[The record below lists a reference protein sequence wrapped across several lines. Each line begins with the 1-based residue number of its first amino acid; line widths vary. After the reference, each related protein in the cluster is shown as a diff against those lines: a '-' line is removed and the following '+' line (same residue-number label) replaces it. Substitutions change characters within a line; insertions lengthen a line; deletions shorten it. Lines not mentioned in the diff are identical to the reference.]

1 MMLFASKYIHPLK
14 VIVLALFGLF
24 VANSSNA
31 QSANNIDAVIAKL
44 TLEEKVGQMTQI
56 NLEVVLKKENGAI
69 VYPIEIDTAKLQQA
83 ILEYKVGSFLNNGR
97 MAHSRDEWLSV
108 ITAIQDVA
116 AQTSA
121 QIPVLYGIDAIHGAN
136 YSRGSTLF
144 PHQLAQAATWN
155 PKLVERIA
163 EITAYESRS
172 SMIPWVFSPIVDV
185 GRQPLWSQFFET
197 YGEDVLLTS
206 TMGEAAV
213 RGYQGTNLS
222 ADTSVAACVKH
233 FLGYSN
239 PFSGKDR
246 TPVYMDERQ
255 LREIYLPPFQKAIDQ
270 GVRSLIVN
278 SGELNGIPCHA
289 NDFLLNA
296 LLRSELGFEGVVL
309 SDWGDIERLAT
320 VHRVAEN
327 RKDAARIAVNAGI
340 DMSMVPNDFVFCE
353 NLVDLVKQGEVSESR
368 IDESVRRILQLKM
381 DLGLFEEATAVPE
394 NAQTRFGSEAHHQVA
409 YQTAAE
415 AITLLKNEGQI
426 LPLSP
431 EEKILVI
438 GPAANSLAYLN
449 GPWSRTWQGTDAMI
463 EAEPVQTIFKAIQS
477 QSKQTQ
483 YEVGCTS
490 DSIVNLSSAI
500 LAAQESDAIVLC
512 IGEKPSAEKPGDIHD
527 LSISA
532 AEQELAKA
540 LIATGKPVVLVLV
553 EGRPRVVSSF
563 VDDCEAVLLAYQ
575 PGNAGGEAIA
585 DVLFGKVN
593 PSGHLPFTYPRYVN
607 DLLTYDH
614 KKSEEVD
621 KYYGN
626 NGYNPQ
632 WAFGEGL
639 SFTNFTYSDFKLS
652 ADTISNSSGI
662 TIDVTVTNAGDRNGK
677 DVIQL
682 YATDEVASITPSVKK
697 LIGFDKVELE
707 VEESKTVAFQ
717 ISAEELSF
725 VNAQLKKVV
734 EEGWF
739 TFKIENLEQ
748 RIYYKPKLN

>member
-1 MMLFASKYIHPLK
+1 MHSKLKYRLQFKAFVSGLLACFISIASI
-14 VIVLALFGLF
+14 G
-24 VANSSNA
+24 
-31 QSANNIDAVIAKL
+31 QSEVNIDQIISQMSI
-44 TLEEKVGQMTQI
+44 EEKVGQMTQI
-56 NLEVVLKKENGAI
+56 NLEVVLKKENGSI
-69 VYPIEIDTAKLQQA
+69 IYPIEIDTAKLKEA
-83 ILEYKVGSFLNNGR
+83 ILEYKVGSLLNNGR
-97 MAHSRDEWLSV
+97 MAHSREEWVRV
-108 ITAIQDVA
+108 ITAIQNVA
-116 AQTSA
+116 AQTDA

-136 YSRGSTLF
+136 YSSGSTLF

-155 PKLVERIA
+155 PRLVERIA
-163 EITAYESRS
+163 EITAYETRS

-206 TMGEAAV
+206 TLGEAAV
-213 RGYQGTNLS
+213 RGYQGTHLS

-246 TPVYMDERQ
+246 TPVYLDERQ

-289 NDFLLNA
+289 NDFLLNT
-296 LLRSELGFEGVVL
+296 LLRDELGFEGVIL
-309 SDWGDIERLAT
+309 SDWGDIERLVT
-320 VHRVAEN
+320 VHRVSEN
-327 RKDAARIAVNAGI
+327 RRDAARIAINAGI

-353 NLVDLVKQGEVSESR
+353 NLVDLVRQKEISESR

-381 DLGLFEEATAVPE
+381 DLGLFEDAKALPE
-394 NAQTRFGSEAHHQVA
+394 NAASRFGSEAHHQVA

-415 AITLLKNEGQI
+415 AITLLKNEGQT
-426 LPLSP
+426 LPLSSAK
-431 EEKILVI
+431 KILVV

-463 EAEPVQTIFKAIQS
+463 EEEPVQTIFKAIQS
-477 QSKQTQ
+477 QSKQTK
-483 YEVGCTS
+483 YEVGCSS

-500 LAAQESDAIVLC
+500 LLAQESDAVVLC

-527 LSISA
+527 LSISE
-532 AEQELAKA
+532 AEEALAKA
-540 LIATGKPVVLVLV
+540 LIATGKPIILVLV
-553 EGRPRVVSSF
+553 EGRPRIVSSF

-585 DVLFGKVN
+585 DVLFGEVN

-621 KYYGN
+621 KNYGG

-632 WAFGEGL
+632 WEFGEGL
-639 SFTNFTYSDFKLS
+639 SYTNFTYSDFKLS
-652 ADTISNSSGI
+652 ADTINNSSGI
-662 TIDVTVTNAGDRNGK
+662 TIEVVVTNTGDRSGR

-682 YATDEVASITPSVKK
+682 YAADEVASITPPVKR

-707 VEESKTVAFQ
+707 AGESISVSFQ

-725 VNAQLKKVV
+725 VNAQLKRVV

-739 TFKIENLEQ
+739 TFEIEGLKQ
-748 RIYYKPKLN
+748 RVFYTL